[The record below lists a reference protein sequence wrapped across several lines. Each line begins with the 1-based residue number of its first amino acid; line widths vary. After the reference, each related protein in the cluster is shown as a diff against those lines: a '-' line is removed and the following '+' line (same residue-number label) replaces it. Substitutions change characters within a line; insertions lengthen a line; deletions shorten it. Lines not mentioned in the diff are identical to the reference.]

1 MGFPNGSASKE
12 YTYNAGD
19 RSSIPGSGRFPGEG
33 NGNPFQHSWLK
44 NPMDGGTWWATA
56 HLGRQ
61 QSDTTEWLRAHLEKL
76 KWKSLSCVQFFGN
89 PMDCSPPG
97 SSLHGI
103 SQARILECDTISF
116 SRDLPDSGIEPTSSV
131 FPALGGG
138 FFTTPP
144 GKPPLVLITPALIG
158 DLVNVFYTLLTL
170 VQIFVTY
177 LCLG

>member
-1 MGFPNGSASKE
+1 MSVRKQVGTGNSKKGRIKFNISSH
-12 YTYNAGD
+12 TPSIYN
-19 RSSIPGSGRFPGEG
+19 SSSWRFR
-33 NGNPFQHSWLK
+33 L
-44 NPMDGGTWWATA
+44 A
-56 HLGRQ
+56 HLPRRQ
-61 QSDTTEWLRAHLEKL
+61 KKLINYIICVCVCTFPSPSPLVVLICLCAQSCPTLCD
-76 KWKSLSCVQFFGN
+76 

>member
-103 SQARILECDTISF
+103 SQARILEWVAIS
-116 SRDLPDSGIEPTSSV
+116 SPRGSSQIRKSALTGSSLPLSHQESPILSIGRWNKKMMVMLNSTLS
-131 FPALGGG
+131 
-138 FFTTPP
+138 
-144 GKPPLVLITPALIG
+144 LVVKASMW
-158 DLVNVFYTLLTL
+158 
-170 VQIFVTY
+170 
-177 LCLG
+177 